1 MFKNL
6 KLGIKIG
13 LGYGMIGLVLAGA
26 VLATI
31 WQIDRT
37 ENAVDRMIDLRSPT
51 VRSCFILQIGLNQS
65 LSALRGWIILGDD
78 AFRGQRAEAWSKQI
92 EPSVSMLKT
101 LLPEWRDK
109 DHATQL
115 KEIETLLEDLKKYQS
130 EIEDIAQT
138 VENTPAQKI
147 LIEEGV
153 PLADILYNDMSRIIE
168 IEQTL
173 EASAERK
180 NLLGMMSDIRG
191 SLGISLASI
200 RAYLISGN
208 QKFKEDFEVSWAT
221 NGKRLSDLTD
231 SIRLLTPEQQKFLKD
246 FNAVR
251 EKFNPLPAKV
261 FAIRGGNEW
270 NLARAWLTER
280 AVPVS
285 QQINEHIN
293 IMLEN
298 QEKLME
304 QEQTELKRQTA
315 VLKYGEIT
323 LLLAGLFLCAFA
335 AIFITRIIIKPLQ
348 EAVNAA
354 NRLAQGDLTVIFETE
369 TKDETGQLI
378 AAMKKMVENIRRII
392 KELIDATNSL
402 SSSSEELASVSTE
415 MSASAED
422 MNIRADR
429 VATSSEE
436 INSSVSGVA
445 SAAEQS
451 SASVSSIAAMT
462 EEMSSAFA
470 EIAEFTRKTSENVKN
485 MAKAS
490 DEISF
495 GIHITASS
503 TEEMTTSLNEVAKH
517 TGQANRISRNADRST
532 EDINIKMNALASAS
546 GQIGKIIG
554 MIKDIADQTNMLALN
569 ATIEAAGAGEAGKGF
584 AVVAAEVKLLA
595 KQSAE
600 AADEISDQIEQI
612 QKSTGEAVVAVGELS
627 KIINEIAKIN
637 ESISISVE
645 EQTAAANEISKSASG
660 NAKAVKEAAQNANE
674 SSKLVEEIAKKTD
687 EISATAK
694 ETAVHVDELAK
705 GIKDVAMS
713 ANEAARAVRDISE
726 NIQSIST
733 ASKETAAGTTQ
744 TSASSEE
751 LAKMASALLE
761 IVERFKL

>member
-31 WQIDRT
+31 WQIGRT
-37 ENAVDRMIDLRSPT
+37 EDAVDRMIDLRSPA

-65 LSALRGWIILGDD
+65 LSSLRGWIILGDD
-78 AFRGQRAEAWSKQI
+78 AFRGQRAETWAKQI
-92 EPSVSMLKT
+92 EPSVSMLKE
-101 LLPEWRDK
+101 LLSESQDK
-109 DHATQL
+109 ENAGRL
-115 KEIETLLEDLKKYQS
+115 EKIGTLLEDLKKYQS

-138 VENTPAQKI
+138 IENTPAQKI

-153 PLADILYNDMSRIIE
+153 PMADILYDDMSRIIE

-180 NLLGMMSDIRG
+180 ALLGMMSDIRG
-191 SLGISLASI
+191 SLGISLAAI

-208 QKFKEDFEVSWAT
+208 QKFKEDFEISWAT

-231 SIRLLTPEQQKFLKD
+231 NMELLTPEQQKFLKN

-251 EKFNPLPAKV
+251 EKMNPFSAKV
-261 FAIRGGNEW
+261 FAIRGGNHW
-270 NLARAWLTER
+270 NLARAWLAEKV
-280 AVPVS
+280 VPVS
-285 QQINEHIN
+285 QEINEHIN
-293 IMLEN
+293 IIMES
-298 QEKLME
+298 QKKLMA
-304 QEQTELKRQTA
+304 QEQVELKRQTA
-315 VLKYGEIT
+315 VLKYGEIM
-323 LLLAGLFLCAFA
+323 LLFAGLFLCTFA
-335 AIFITRIIIKPLQ
+335 AVFITRIIIRPLR

-354 NRLAQGDLTVIFETE
+354 NRLAQGDLTIIFETE

-378 AAMKKMVENIRRII
+378 VAMKKMVENIRRIV
-392 KELIDATNSL
+392 KELIDTTNTL
-402 SSSSEELASVSTE
+402 SSASEELASVSTE

-422 MNIRADR
+422 TNNRADR
-429 VATSSEE
+429 VATRSEE

-445 SAAEQS
+445 SATEQS
-451 SASVSSIAAMT
+451 SSSVSSIAAMT
-462 EEMSSAFA
+462 DEMSAAFA
-470 EIAEFTRKTSENVKN
+470 EIAEFTRKTSENVKM
-485 MAKAS
+485 MAKAG

-495 GIHITASS
+495 GIHITATS

-517 TGQANRISRNADRST
+517 TGQANRISRNADRRT
-532 EDINIKMNALASAS
+532 EDISIKMNALVSAS
-546 GQIGKIIG
+546 KQIGKIIG
-554 MIKDIADQTNMLALN
+554 IIKDIADQTNMLALN

-584 AVVAAEVKLLA
+584 AVVAAEVKALA

-612 QKSTGEAVVAVGELS
+612 QKSTGEAVEAVGEIS
-627 KIINEIAKIN
+627 KIINEIANIN

-645 EQTAAANEISKSASG
+645 EQTAAANEISKSVSG
-660 NAKAVKEAAQNANE
+660 NAKTVKGVAENANE
-674 SSKLVEEIAKKTD
+674 SAKLVDEIAK
-687 EISATAK
+687 SADKVSKRAK
-694 ETAVHVDELAK
+694 ETALHVDELAK

-713 ANEAARAVRDISE
+713 ANEAARGVRDISE
-726 NIQSIST
+726 NIQSISM
-733 ASKETAAGTTQ
+733 ASKETAASTTQ